1 VMVTTSFRAV
11 VAITDRDPASARA
24 LIVPRALAAPAFEHV
39 DDGAR
44 AGGDHRSNQLQSFTA
59 GTAALVRRLAFQDGN
74 LFAEKQIHDCPQI
87 TLPEIICQ
95 VPGKSNGIILTRITL
110 GRNVAILHRGSG
122 DCHPPRAVA
131 IHGDGLVT
139 RGWAMLQRTT
149 CPMCAT
155 RRSQ

>member
-1 VMVTTSFRAV
+1 V
-11 VAITDRDPASARA
+11 

-74 LFAEKQIHDCPQI
+74 LFAEKQIHDRPQI
-87 TLPEIICQ
+87 TLTEIICQ
-95 VPGKSNGIILTRITL
+95 VPGKSNGIILIRITL

-122 DCHPPRAVA
+122 GPSPAEVVA
-131 IHGDGLVT
+131 IRRDGWGQQGTGDAAAHYARCAPQGGLNKPKS
-139 RGWAMLQRTT
+139 RLYLLPGQGISL
-149 CPMCAT
+149 
-155 RRSQ
+155 SLIE